1 MSLQVITKEKQ
12 VHRIFM
18 EQSMI
23 YHREIL
29 QMCFRCS
36 GEGMLISAWGYRQGF
51 MKEVAFKLGQG
62 EWVGFP
68 QTEVK

>member
-1 MSLQVITKEKQ
+1 
-12 VHRIFM
+12 
-18 EQSMI
+18 
-23 YHREIL
+23 
-29 QMCFRCS
+29 MCFSCS

-51 MKEVAFKLGQG
+51 MKEVAFKLGQV